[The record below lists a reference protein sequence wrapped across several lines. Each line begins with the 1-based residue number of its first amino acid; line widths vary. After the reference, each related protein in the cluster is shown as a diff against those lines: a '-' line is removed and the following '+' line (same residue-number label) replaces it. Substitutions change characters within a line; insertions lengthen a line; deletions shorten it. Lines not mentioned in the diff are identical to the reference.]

1 MTIQVTSELDFND
14 LMSQC
19 WSGAVDTLN
28 RIYDNN
34 KEARFMD
41 LLNERFACMSP
52 TLTEV
57 NDYLW
62 FQSDEIFEYLG
73 ISEDDEEEGEDDED
87 EYDEEEG
94 EDDEDEYDE
103 DEYDED
109 DEDDEEEGEE

>member
-34 KEARFMD
+34 MEDAFME
-41 LLNERFACMSP
+41 LLNEIFETP
-52 TLTEV
+52 TMTDI

-62 FQSDEIFEYLG
+62 FDADCIYASLG
-73 ISEDDEEEGEDDED
+73 ISEDDEDD
-87 EYDEEEG
+87 Y
-94 EDDEDEYDE
+94 
-103 DEYDED
+103 

>member
-34 KEARFMD
+34 MEDDFMA
-41 LLNERFACMSP
+41 LLNEIFACMSP
-52 TLTEV
+52 TMTDI

-62 FQSDEIFEYLG
+62 FDADHIYASLG
-73 ISEDDEEEGEDDED
+73 ISEDDE
-87 EYDEEEG
+87 
-94 EDDEDEYDE
+94 
-103 DEYDED
+103 DED
-109 DEDDEEEGEE
+109 DE

>member
-34 KEARFMD
+34 MEDAFMD
-41 LLNERFACMSP
+41 LLNDSFETP

-73 ISEDDEEEGEDDED
+73 LSVYDEDD
-87 EYDEEEG
+87 

-109 DEDDEEEGEE
+109 DEEEGDE

>member
-19 WSGAVDTLN
+19 WSGALDTLN

-34 KEARFMD
+34 MEDDFMD
-41 LLNERFACMSP
+41 LLNEIFETP
-52 TLTEV
+52 TMTDI

-62 FQSDEIFEYLG
+62 FSADYIYASLG
-73 ISEDDEEEGEDDED
+73 IS
-87 EYDEEEG
+87 

-109 DEDDEEEGEE
+109 EYDEDEYDEDDEEEGEE

>member
-1 MTIQVTSELDFND
+1 MTIQVTSEFDFND
-14 LMSQC
+14 LMVQC

-34 KEARFMD
+34 MEDAFMD
-41 LLNERFACMSP
+41 LLNEIFETP
-52 TLTEV
+52 TMTDI

-62 FQSDEIFEYLG
+62 FESDHIYESLG
-73 ISEDDEEEGEDDED
+73 ISEDDEDE
-87 EYDEEEG
+87 
-94 EDDEDEYDE
+94 E

>member
-34 KEARFMD
+34 MEARFMD
-41 LLNERFACMSP
+41 LLNESFACMSP

-57 NDYLW
+57 NDYIW
-62 FQSDEIFEYLG
+62 FESDEIFEYLG
-73 ISEDDEEEGEDDED
+73 ISEDDE
-87 EYDEEEG
+87 
-94 EDDEDEYDE
+94 
-103 DEYDED
+103 DED

>member
-1 MTIQVTSELDFND
+1 MTIQVKSELDFND

-28 RIYDNN
+28 RIYDKNM
-34 KEARFMD
+34 EDDFMD
-41 LLNERFACMSP
+41 LLNEIFETP
-52 TLTEV
+52 TMTDI

-62 FQSDEIFEYLG
+62 FNADHIYASLG
-73 ISEDDEEEGEDDED
+73 IS
-87 EYDEEEG
+87 

-109 DEDDEEEGEE
+109 DEEEGEE

>member
-34 KEARFMD
+34 MEARFMD
-41 LLNERFACMSP
+41 LLNESFACMSP

-62 FQSDEIFEYLG
+62 FDADYIYEYLG
-73 ISEDDEEEGEDDED
+73 ISEDDEDDE
-87 EYDEEEG
+87 
-94 EDDEDEYDE
+94 DE

-109 DEDDEEEGEE
+109 DYDEDDEDE

>member
-28 RIYDNN
+28 RIYDKNM
-34 KEARFMD
+34 EDDFMD
-41 LLNERFACMSP
+41 LLNEIFECMSP

-57 NDYLW
+57 NDYIW
-62 FQSDEIFEYLG
+62 FESDEIFEYLG
-73 ISEDDEEEGEDDED
+73 ISEDDE
-87 EYDEEEG
+87 
-94 EDDEDEYDE
+94 
-103 DEYDED
+103 DED

>member
-34 KEARFMD
+34 MEDDFMD
-41 LLNERFACMSP
+41 LLNESFACMSP

-62 FQSDEIFEYLG
+62 FDADCIYASLG
-73 ISEDDEEEGEDDED
+73 ISEDDEDDED
-87 EYDEEEG
+87 E
-94 EDDEDEYDE
+94 
-103 DEYDED
+103 
-109 DEDDEEEGEE
+109 EDDEEEGEE

>member
-28 RIYDNN
+28 QIYDNN
-34 KEARFMD
+34 MEDAFMD
-41 LLNERFACMSP
+41 LLNESFDTP
-52 TLTEV
+52 TMTDI

-62 FQSDEIFEYLG
+62 FDADHIYASLG
-73 ISEDDEEEGEDDED
+73 ISEDDEDDED
-87 EYDEEEG
+87 DY
-94 EDDEDEYDE
+94 
-103 DEYDED
+103 

>member
-34 KEARFMD
+34 MEDAFMD
-41 LLNERFACMSP
+41 LLNKIFETP
-52 TLTEV
+52 TMTDI

-62 FQSDEIFEYLG
+62 FQSDDIFEYLG
-73 ISEDDEEEGEDDED
+73 ISEDDEDE
-87 EYDEEEG
+87 
-94 EDDEDEYDE
+94 
-103 DEYDED
+103 

>member
-34 KEARFMD
+34 MEDAFMD
-41 LLNERFACMSP
+41 LLNEIFETP
-52 TLTEV
+52 TMTDI

-62 FQSDEIFEYLG
+62 FDADYIYDSLG
-73 ISEDDEEEGEDDED
+73 ISEDDEDED
-87 EYDEEEG
+87 

-103 DEYDED
+103 D
-109 DEDDEEEGEE
+109 DEEEGEE

>member
-1 MTIQVTSELDFND
+1 MTIQVTSEFDFND
-14 LMSQC
+14 LMVQC

-34 KEARFMD
+34 MEDAFMD
-41 LLNERFACMSP
+41 LLNEIFEAP
-52 TLTEV
+52 TMTDI

-62 FQSDEIFEYLG
+62 FDADCIYESLG
-73 ISEDDEEEGEDDED
+73 ISEDDED
-87 EYDEEEG
+87 

-109 DEDDEEEGEE
+109 DEEEGEE

>member
-34 KEARFMD
+34 MEDDFMD
-41 LLNERFACMSP
+41 LLNEIFETP
-52 TLTEV
+52 TMTDI

-62 FQSDEIFEYLG
+62 FDADHIYASLG
-73 ISEDDEEEGEDDED
+73 ISENDDDDEDDEED
-87 EYDEEEG
+87 EY
-94 EDDEDEYDE
+94 
-103 DEYDED
+103 

>member
-1 MTIQVTSELDFND
+1 MTIQVKSELGFND

-34 KEARFMD
+34 KEDEFMD
-41 LLNERFACMSP
+41 LLNEIFACMSP
-52 TLTEV
+52 TLTDV

-87 EYDEEEG
+87 EYDE
-94 EDDEDEYDE
+94 DEYDEYDE
-103 DEYDED
+103 DA
-109 DEDDEEEGEE
+109 EEEGEE

>member
-34 KEARFMD
+34 MEDAFMD
-41 LLNERFACMSP
+41 LLNKIFETP
-52 TLTEV
+52 TMTDI

-62 FQSDEIFEYLG
+62 FDAGRIYASLG
-73 ISEDDEEEGEDDED
+73 ISEDDE
-87 EYDEEEG
+87 YD
-94 EDDEDEYDE
+94 
-103 DEYDED
+103 YDED
-109 DEDDEEEGEE
+109 DEDDEDDYDECDEDDEDEGEE